1 MSMHIQS
8 FDKYFS
14 AEWNFAASKERN
26 FLHMTD
32 LLRNTWDAKTIQTHM
47 LQRNATSKKRTP
59 PVPQAGRQ

>member
-47 LQRNATSKKRTP
+47 L
-59 PVPQAGRQ
+59 